1 MTETQNKLASSDP
14 GHGDSIASWTT
25 VIIIMIATAVGT
37 LAFWFD
43 LAIVVWISAAV
54 ALAAVPVGIFLK
66 RAGFGVGGEKS
77 QKKD

>member
-1 MTETQNKLASSDP
+1 MAETQNKMANSDP

-43 LAIVVWISAAV
+43 LAIVVWISAAIAV
-54 ALAAVPVGIFLK
+54 AAVPIGIYLK
-66 RAGFGVGGEKS
+66 RVGYGVGGEKS
-77 QKKD
+77 QKKN